1 VSILVRIFL
10 LVILSSFLAACGEPK
25 AQRKNIP
32 STAPD
37 SRANE
42 RQYGENTRSTVTGLL
57 LNQPDP
63 SVNIRV
69 NRYLWRAAMDTL
81 AFLPLEA
88 ADPFS
93 GVIVTGWG
101 QVSGASG
108 QYRATVYI
116 QDAALDARSL
126 RVSVFRRSGRSGIPV
141 SGEVVRRIE
150 DAILTRARQ
159 LKVAR
164 ASR

>member
-1 VSILVRIFL
+1 MRTFSRLFL
-10 LVILSSFLAACGEPK
+10 PVILAFGLTACGGDPEP
-25 AQRKNIP
+25 QRVNLP
-32 STAPD
+32 SGNLRP
-37 SRANE
+37 NQP
-42 RQYGENTRSTVTGLL
+42 QYDPAEKRKTFTDLL
-57 LNQPDP
+57 LNQRDP
-63 SVNIRV
+63 NVNLGV
-69 NRYLWRAAMDTL
+69 NKYLWRAAMDTL

-101 QVSGASG
+101 RVSGSSG
-108 QYRATVYI
+108 LYRATVYI

-126 RVSVFRRSGRSGIPV
+126 RVAVFRRSGSTAVPV
-141 SGEVVRRIE
+141 SGEVARRIE

-164 ASR
+164 AAR